1 MMKTQIVKITG
12 KTDITTLYSPAFSEH
27 CLTVNGSN
35 SAEMDSLIRASASSL
50 KADVMGRFVFA
61 GTEHYKKFIESVKA
75 PDGNIS
81 WLQGDACKDGK
92 ITSMQAFAVNGGDL
106 KILNVKSRKT
116 GFLYE
121 DADAR
126 YCRLCGMMPQNPGAP
141 KPEQAAELFESI
153 SDALNACGFKFT
165 DTVRTWFY
173 IDKVL
178 TWYKEF
184 NAVRTAFFEKMDIFS
199 RMVPASTGIG
209 ASNQN
214 GAALLCDLLAVQP
227 KTDKARIYSVPSPM
241 QGSALNYKSSFS
253 RAVEMSFPAYSRLFI
268 SGTASIDSDGNTAY
282 LGDCA
287 RQIDLTM
294 RVVEAILHS
303 RKMDW
308 HDLVRGIA
316 YFKDFNDKHLFD
328 EYCEKHEIPR
338 FPLAL
343 AHADICRG
351 DLLFELEADAV
362 KVF

>member
-1 MMKTQIVKITG
+1 MVKIAG

-27 CLTVNGSN
+27 CLTVCGNN
-35 SAEMDSLIRASASSL
+35 AVEMDALIRAAASSL
-50 KADVMGRFVFA
+50 KAGIMGRFIFA
-61 GTEHYKKFIESVKA
+61 GTEHYKKFVECVPS
-75 PDGNIS
+75 PEGNIS
-81 WLQGDACKDGK
+81 WLQGDACGDGK
-92 ITSMQAFAVNGGDL
+92 ITSMQAFAVSGGNL
-106 KILNVKSRKT
+106 KVLNVKGRNA

-121 DADAR
+121 DDNAR
-126 YCRLCGMMPQNPGAP
+126 YCRLCGMMPRNPGAP
-141 KPEQAAELFESI
+141 KQEQATELFESI
-153 SDALNACGFKFT
+153 AEALSACGFKFT

-184 NAVRTAFFEKMDIFS
+184 NTARTAFFEKTGIFS
-199 RMVPASTGIG
+199 KMVPASTGIG
-209 ASNQN
+209 AANQN

-227 KTDKARIYSVPSPM
+227 KTENVRIYSVPSPM

-268 SGTASIDSDGNTAY
+268 SGTASIEPDGKTAHF
-282 LGDCA
+282 GDCA

-308 HDLVRGIA
+308 HDLFRGIA
-316 YFKDFNDKHLFD
+316 YFKDFDDKYLFD
-328 EYCEKHEIPR
+328 EYCEEHEIPR